1 MAYKNFKELVKRKAS
16 DKVWRDKA
24 FSNVKNSKYDGYQRE
39 LACMVSKFFDKKSA
53 GIGVITLENNGQLAE
68 ELHKP
73 IIRNLNKKQFI
84 LHSKTIFGLLI

>member
-1 MAYKNFKELVKRKAS
+1 
-16 DKVWRDKA
+16 
-24 FSNVKNSKYDGYQRE
+24 
-39 LACMVSKFFDKKSA
+39 MVSKFFNKKSP

>member
-16 DKVWRDKA
+16 DKVSRDKA
-24 FSNVKNSKYDGYQRE
+24 FSNVKNPKYDGYQRG

-53 GIGVITLENNGQLAE
+53 GIGVTTLENNGQLAE

-73 IIRNLNKKQFI
+73 IIRNLNKNSLFCIQRQY
-84 LHSKTIFGLLI
+84 LGC